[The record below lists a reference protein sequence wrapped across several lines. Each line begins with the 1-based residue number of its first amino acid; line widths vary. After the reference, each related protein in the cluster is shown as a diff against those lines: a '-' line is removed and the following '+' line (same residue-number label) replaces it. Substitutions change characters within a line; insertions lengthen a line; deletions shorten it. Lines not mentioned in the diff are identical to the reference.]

1 MAPDGMFPFAASPV
15 SQLKSW
21 SFGRAVVEKL
31 VADFAEAAP
40 DDFAVLAADEA
51 AALAAD
57 DLAPLAAADEAVEA
71 ALPALAALLLP
82 AVLPDVLPEEAALVD
97 LLAAELALADVLL
110 LLAAELALAEALVD
124 LLLEADALADV
135 ALCDE
140 GGTFVFPSNGST
152 GCGMN
157 NGTTKS
163 AMTAMRAAPP
173 TSAAIKGSFDF
184 LRSG

>member
-1 MAPDGMFPFAASPV
+1 M
-15 SQLKSW
+15 
-21 SFGRAVVEKL
+21 VEKL
-31 VADFAEAAP
+31 VADCAEAAP

-57 DLAPLAAADEAVEA
+57 DLAPLAAAEEAVEA
-71 ALPALAALLLP
+71 ALPDA
-82 AVLPDVLPEEAALVD
+82 LPDALPEEAALVD

-110 LLAAELALAEALVD
+110 LLAVELALED
-124 LLLEADALADV
+124 LLLEADALADD

-140 GGTFVFPSNGST
+140 DGTFVFPSFGSS

-157 NGTTKS
+157 SGMTKS

-184 LRSG
+184 LRSGWTAGLGLGVYGASCFGIC